1 MKKTIITAA
10 FLSALLMLTSCGGI
24 NDSEKSEDSS
34 VPETTT
40 VSEEATEKA
49 ETEEATTET
58 SAEEVTTEPVEV
70 ITEELEAEPNFDSI
84 AGMWYIDGDY
94 SLASMYIEKD
104 GTFKTCYADGNLENE
119 GTIRYEDEEIDGTII
134 HWYVLYDKN
143 DEMIMGFV
151 DDGSESKT
159 DIYIGNGGYPHY
171 QKIGVGGIADDGR
184 GPGEEFVGVWGCGRA
199 TLEIGQITDTD
210 FQAFI
215 YWADSAFAHV
225 EWEYPLT
232 YQDGKLVC
240 DGKCTKSYVKY
251 SAEPSEPDESEV
263 IYTDG
268 SAEFVM
274 QGSNIVWNDLTEQ
287 SGEGMLFSNSLPK

>member
-1 MKKTIITAA
+1 MKKTMITAA

-34 VPETTT
+34 APETTT
-40 VSEEATEKA
+40 VSEEATEEATA
-49 ETEEATTET
+49 EPTEETT
-58 SAEEVTTEPVEV
+58 EEVTAEPVEV
-70 ITEELEAEPNFDSI
+70 NTEELEAETNFDSI
-84 AGMWYIDGDY
+84 AGDWYVEGENSPATIH
-94 SLASMYIEKD
+94 IEKD
-104 GTFKTCYADGNLENE
+104 GTFKAYNPIGTLENE
-119 GTIRYEDEEIDGTII
+119 GTIRYEDEEIDGTVI
-134 HWYVLYDKN
+134 HWYVLYNLDN
-143 DEMIMGFV
+143 EMIMGFV

-159 DIYIGNGGYPHY
+159 DIYVGNGGYPHY
-171 QKIGVGGIADDGR
+171 QKFGEGGIADDGR

-215 YWADSAFAHV
+215 YWADSAFARV

-287 SGEGMLFSNSLPK
+287 SGEGMLFSNSLPE